1 MILSRCLCWGCPS
14 PVFSHLHEHL
24 LPQPLYL
31 KCLSVRCLSPGIQP
45 HDKSCDY
52 VYIRLP
58 WHVTLLKEASHTL
71 SKLPI
76 FLILLTFFFLHD
88 VPLIHQCFLCLND
101 ETPCL
106 VDNLRNSLDL
116 TTNKEVLHESLS
128 TAEWFYFIKKK
139 KAENKLCSLQ
149 PKCLETFYGRGRH

>member
-1 MILSRCLCWGCPS
+1 M
-14 PVFSHLHEHL
+14 FSHLHEHL

-31 KCLSVRCLSPGIQP
+31 KCLSIRWLSPGIQP
-45 HDKSCDY
+45 HDKSCDD

-58 WHVTLLKEASHTL
+58 WHVAPLYTTKGNQPYLVQTAR
-71 SKLPI
+71 
-76 FLILLTFFFLHD
+76 FLDPTYFFFND

-106 VDNLRNSLDL
+106 VDNLGNSLDL

-128 TAEWFYFIKKK
+128 TAE
-139 KAENKLCSLQ
+139 
-149 PKCLETFYGRGRH
+149 